1 MITVKTF
8 FGLHTTPFAK
18 NLSAEQLFNY
28 DQLDELFNILLATVE
43 DNSMA
48 LITGRA
54 GVGKTTAVRGFLDS
68 LPINNYKIIY
78 LGQDQRGHG
87 LLARLASELG
97 LRSLPGWGKRILQIS
112 QRLELQAAS
121 KNIVIV
127 VDEAHLLDQ
136 ATLEDLRLLTNQ
148 EMDRRSPV
156 SILLLAQ
163 HWLRFVLQKQ
173 GYEALYQRLRLRF
186 ALEGLSEEQTFAYIK
201 HHLALCGATRDI
213 FDRKSL
219 ARIYAASEGIL
230 REINN
235 IAFECMMRAA
245 SRNQKTVDDKIVQW
259 VLNHRETT

>member
-1 MITVKTF
+1 MTSIKEYF
-8 FGLHTTPFAK
+8 QLQSSPFTK
-18 NLSAEQLFNY
+18 NLGAEQLFQY
-28 DQLDELFNILLATVE
+28 DQLTELFNILLATVE
-43 DNSMA
+43 DSSMA

-54 GVGKTTAVRGFLDS
+54 GVGKTTAVRGFLDT
-68 LPINNYKIIY
+68 LPPNSHKVIY
-78 LGQDQRGHG
+78 LGQDQRGQG
-87 LLARLASELG
+87 VLARLASELG
-97 LRSLPGWGKRILQIS
+97 FRNNPGWNKRVLQIN
-112 QRLELQAAS
+112 QRLELQSAT
-121 KNIVIV
+121 KQIVIV

-148 EMDRRSPV
+148 DMDRRSPV

-213 FDRKSL
+213 FERKPL

-235 IAFECMMRAA
+235 IAFECMLRAV
-245 SRNQKTVDDKIVQW
+245 SRNQQTVDDKIVQW
-259 VLNHRETT
+259 VLNHRDTT

>member
-1 MITVKTF
+1 MISIKEF
-8 FGLHTTPFAK
+8 FKLHSSPFTK
-18 NLSAEQLFNY
+18 NLGAEQLFQY
-28 DQLDELFNILLATVE
+28 DQLSELSNILLATVE
-43 DNSMA
+43 DSSMA

-68 LPINNYKIIY
+68 LSPNDYKIVY

-87 LLARLASELG
+87 LLTRLASELG
-97 LRSLPGWGKRILQIS
+97 LRASPGWSKRILQIN
-112 QRLELQAAS
+112 QRLENYAS
-121 KNIVIV
+121 NKQVVLV

-136 ATLEDLRLLTNQ
+136 TTLEDLRLLTNQ
-148 EMDRRSPV
+148 DMDRRSPV
-156 SILLLAQ
+156 SILILAQ

-213 FDRKSL
+213 FEKKAL

-235 IAFECMMRAA
+235 IAFECLLRAV
-245 SRNQKTVDDKIVQW
+245 SRNQQTVDDKIVQW